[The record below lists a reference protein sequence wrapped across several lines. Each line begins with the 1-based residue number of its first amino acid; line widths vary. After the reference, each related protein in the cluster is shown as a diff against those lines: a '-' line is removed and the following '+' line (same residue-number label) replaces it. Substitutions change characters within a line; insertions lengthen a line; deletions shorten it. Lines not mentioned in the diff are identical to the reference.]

1 MSPLK
6 GRPAEPYLPL
16 PNSKTVWKRR
26 LTALPVPPV
35 PLVPSVAE
43 GSVAE
48 GSEVEGS
55 NVEGSKAEGS
65 AAEGPYSYLV
75 AQRFL
80 SVLPGGG
87 LA

>member
-26 LTALPVPPV
+26 LTALPTLPVPPA
-35 PLVPSVAE
+35 P
-43 GSVAE
+43 SVAE